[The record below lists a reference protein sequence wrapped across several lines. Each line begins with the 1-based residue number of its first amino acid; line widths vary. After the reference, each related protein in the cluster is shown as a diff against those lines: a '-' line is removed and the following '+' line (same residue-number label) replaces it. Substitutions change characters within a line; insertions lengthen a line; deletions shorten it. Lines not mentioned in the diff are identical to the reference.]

1 MWKIQKVGAL
11 NKKMNNT
18 IKIGT
23 EVKKVAF
30 VDGNRAIN
38 ENNVEKHVKSLK
50 EFGKNLVPL
59 LYVDAVE
66 VSDRKIFDAVTD
78 EQVTQELYNEY
89 IVVLDGQHRFKA
101 ALRLAESDEVNGF
114 TLDSLKWEKVELNGK
129 SFEDILIE
137 VNTRT
142 QPWKG
147 ADYINGCILH
157 EPNNEVFRFAKE
169 LTDLGVSAKTVN
181 KYLFFDER
189 MSWANVM
196 SDSSKMK
203 DADIGRAKEI
213 WNVVKKFPERI
224 RKRSTIIDY
233 VMSNGGKS
241 HWQTELDKIKGLTDR
256 QRKTFES
263 TQVSKLKEKLETMLS
278 TKN

>member
-1 MWKIQKVGAL
+1 M
-11 NKKMNNT
+11 KKF
-18 IKIGT
+18 
-23 EVKKVAF
+23 AF

-38 ENNVEKHVKSLK
+38 ENNVEKHVESLK

-59 LYVDAVE
+59 LYVDATE
-66 VSDRKIFDAVTD
+66 VGNRKIFDAITD
-78 EQVTQELYNEY
+78 EEVKPELYGDYN
-89 IVVLDGQHRFKA
+89 VVLDGQHRFRA
-101 ALRLAESDEVNGF
+101 AMRLADSDEANGF
-114 TLDSLKWEKVELNGK
+114 TLDNLKWEKVELNGK

-169 LTDLGVSAKTVN
+169 LTDLGISAKTVN
-181 KYLFFDER
+181 KYLFFDDR

-196 SDSSKMK
+196 SDSTKMK
-203 DADIGRAKEI
+203 EANLIRAKEI

-233 VMSNGGKS
+233 IISNGGKS
-241 HWQTELDKIKGLTDR
+241 HWQAELEKIKVLTDR

-278 TKN
+278 FKN